1 MRVKTVAKKSQA
13 KVKIIENID
22 RKIPLYDIAAAEGL
36 EYEELLTKIEEI
48 VYSGIKLN
56 IDYFIEEEMDED
68 HVLDI
73 YDYFMESDTDDVEA
87 AENELPRWPIKLL
100 PSPLLNSILLFTRMF
115 SLVFCKFL

>member
-1 MRVKTVAKKSQA
+1 M
-13 KVKIIENID
+13 KIIENID

-87 AENELPRWPIKLL
+87 AENELGGDYSETEIRLVRIKFI
-100 PSPLLNSILLFTRMF
+100 SEMAN
-115 SLVFCKFL
+115 